1 MEKDGVF
8 IYPNVGSGNPS
19 SIDPNLLLALNNGGG
34 FGNNGNWMWIM
45 FLWWMS
51 MYNNGN
57 FGYNGTMKMI
67 NRVKNNDGCYY
78 IMENSIVIEENED
91 YNVYYYGR
99 TI

>member
-1 MEKDGVF
+1 MVP
-8 IYPNVGSGNPS
+8 I
-19 SIDPNLLLALNNGGG
+19 
-34 FGNNGNWMWIM
+34 
-45 FLWWMS
+45 
-51 MYNNGN
+51 NGN
-57 FGYNGTMKMI
+57 FGYNGAKKMI

>member
-1 MEKDGVF
+1 MKYKSDSSVNILSNKGVLIKIINEKKLDYYMVP
-8 IYPNVGSGNPS
+8 I
-19 SIDPNLLLALNNGGG
+19 
-34 FGNNGNWMWIM
+34 
-45 FLWWMS
+45 
-51 MYNNGN
+51 NGN

>member
-1 MEKDGVF
+1 MVP
-8 IYPNVGSGNPS
+8 I
-19 SIDPNLLLALNNGGG
+19 
-34 FGNNGNWMWIM
+34 
-45 FLWWMS
+45 
-51 MYNNGN
+51 NGN